1 MHDTNEK
8 IGFVSRGSSHSL
20 AGSTGPSPISLLDAD
35 FCAARSGLHSEDDDI
50 RKKKKKNEKE
60 RNNAIYKQLKRQTTS
75 TNRC

>member
-50 RKKKKKNEKE
+50 RKKKKKK
-60 RNNAIYKQLKRQTTS
+60 RKGTKQRDIQTTKAP
-75 TNRC
+75 NYEY